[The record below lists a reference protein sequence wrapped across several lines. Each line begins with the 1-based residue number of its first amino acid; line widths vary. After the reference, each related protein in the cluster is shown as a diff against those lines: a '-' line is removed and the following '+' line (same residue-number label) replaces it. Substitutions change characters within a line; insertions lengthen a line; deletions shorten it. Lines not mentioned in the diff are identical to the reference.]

1 MGSLYLSAKL
11 SVVKGNEGKKSV
23 CSERSKSNYSNNN
36 SKNIN
41 VFLK

>member
-11 SVVKGNEGKKSV
+11 SVLKENEKKNV

>member
-1 MGSLYLSAKL
+1 MGSLYLSEKL
-11 SVVKGNEGKKSV
+11 SRLKGNEKNV